1 MTRAPRSTDILRRL
15 RAMSTPGRAKG
26 VATFFKTGPGE
37 YGEGDRF
44 LGVTVPDIRRL
55 SRTLDGVS
63 DTTLMTLLRSRWHEA
78 RLLALVTLVRHYER
92 GDERRR
98 RVIYR
103 LYLANR
109 ARIDNWDLVDASS
122 AYIIGPHLV
131 GRDPAVLH
139 RLARSRRVWDRRI
152 AVLAT
157 FHFIK
162 LGRPGETLRLA
173 GRLLDDPHDLMHK
186 AVGWMLREIGKRD
199 RAALEAFLRKHAH
212 RMPRT
217 MLRYAIER
225 LPEPRRRRYLRA

>member
-1 MTRAPRSTDILRRL
+1 MTPAPGAAEILRRL
-15 RAMSTPGRAKG
+15 RAAGTPERAGG

-55 SRTLDGVS
+55 SRALDGAS
-63 DTTLMTLLRSRWHEA
+63 DATLKTLLRSRWHEA

-92 GDERRR
+92 GDARRR
-98 RVIYR
+98 GTIYR
-103 LYLANR
+103 LYLADRGHVN
-109 ARIDNWDLVDASS
+109 NWDLVDASA
-122 AYIIGPHLV
+122 AYIVGPHLV
-131 GRDPAVLH
+131 GRDHAVLD
-139 RLARSRRVWDRRI
+139 RLSRSRRVWDRRI

-162 LGRPGETLRLA
+162 LGQPADTLRLA
-173 GRLLDDPHDLMHK
+173 RRLLDDPHDLMHK

-199 RAALEAFLRKHAH
+199 RAVLEAFLRRHAS